1 MTISLERALRHMA
14 WANQKVYQAV
24 ETLPDDCLQSYV
36 VNKEWTAYEIL
47 FHICNSAGF
56 YVYRLGIGDKPADIE
71 EPAKVA
77 TLRKLLETHD
87 KNLLLA
93 VGQEDREIEFKRED
107 KVIHRWA
114 STILTQAV
122 HHATEHRAQLID
134 TLEYKGFK
142 PINLDDIDLWAFD
155 EYEKGNH

>member
-24 ETLPDDCLQSYV
+24 ETLPDESLQSYV
-36 VNKEWTAYEIL
+36 VNKEWTAYEIV
-47 FHICNSAGF
+47 FHICQSAGF
-56 YVYRLGIGDKPADIE
+56 YVWRLGIGEKPEDIE
-71 EPAKVA
+71 EPAKVG
-77 TLRKLLETHD
+77 TLRNLLETHD

-93 VGQEDREIEFKRED
+93 VGQDDREIEFKRED
-107 KVIHRWA
+107 KVNHRWA

-155 EYEKGNH
+155 EFEKGN

>member
-14 WANQKVYQAV
+14 WANQKVYEAV
-24 ETLPDDCLQSYV
+24 ETLPDESLQGYV
-36 VNKEWTAYEIL
+36 VNKEWTTYEIV
-47 FHICNSAGF
+47 FHICQSAGF
-56 YVYRLGIGDKPADIE
+56 YVWRLGIGDKPADIE
-71 EPAKVA
+71 EPAKVV

-93 VGQEDREIEFKRED
+93 AAQDDREIEFKRED

>member
-1 MTISLERALRHMA
+1 MA

-24 ETLPDDCLQSYV
+24 ETLPDESLQSYV
-36 VNKEWTAYEIL
+36 VNKEWTAYEII
-47 FHICNSAGF
+47 FHICQSAGF
-56 YVYRLGIGDKPADIE
+56 YVWRLGIGEKPEDIE

-77 TLRKLLETHD
+77 TLRKLLEIHD

-93 VGQEDREIEFKRED
+93 VGQEDREIEFKQQD
-107 KVIHRWA
+107 KLIYRWA
-114 STILTQAV
+114 STILTKAV

-155 EYEKGNH
+155 EFEKGN

>member
-1 MTISLERALRHMA
+1 MA

-24 ETLPDDCLQSYV
+24 ETLPDESLQSYV
-36 VNKEWTAYEIL
+36 VNKEWTAYEIV
-47 FHICNSAGF
+47 FHICQSAGF
-56 YVYRLGIGDKPADIE
+56 YVWRLGIGEKPADIE
-71 EPAKVA
+71 EPAKVG
-77 TLRKLLETHD
+77 TLRNLLETHD

-93 VGQEDREIEFKRED
+93 VGQDDREIEFKQQD
-107 KVIHRWA
+107 KLIYRWA

-155 EYEKGNH
+155 EFEKGN

>member
-1 MTISLERALRHMA
+1 MA

-24 ETLPDDCLQSYV
+24 ETLPDESLQSYV
-36 VNKEWTAYEIL
+36 VNKEWTAYEII
-47 FHICNSAGF
+47 FHICQSAGF
-56 YVYRLGIGDKPADIE
+56 YVWRLGIGEKPEDIE

-77 TLRKLLETHD
+77 TLRKLLEIHD

-93 VGQEDREIEFKRED
+93 VGQEDREIEFKQQD
-107 KVIHRWA
+107 KLIYRWA

-155 EYEKGNH
+155 EFEKGN